1 MCNNF
6 LYLLKAYTI
15 SFLFI
20 SAIMDCTKGGE
31 LEAAWCINKKL
42 NKKRSTGCSSFFCAF
57 GEDFHLFMFNDF
69 HCKGIWHNCK
79 IFMIKIT
86 LLLLVG
92 NFMFASC
99 LLYKMSPLFGGEE
112 EIHKFVIIHVPFEM
126 ICWSA
131 RTVLFYYHF
140 HCSVPHGKTSKA
152 ISIAGLMESNRNIN
166 WKKNSIDAFGQ
177 FPKHSFK
184 CQRLTVILIEQ
195 KSTANVAWAETW
207 NQFSFRKKITSLKTQ
222 KFFFRFSIPLF
233 FTHRNLWTENAPN
246 IKMVICI
253 NISTYRV
260 FFVPKS
266 DREMIKKERTSD

>member
-166 WKKNSIDAFGQ
+166 WKKIFHWCFWAVSKTLVQMPKINGHTHWTKVNCKCSVSRNVESIFFSKKNNVTQNS
-177 FPKHSFK
+177 K
-184 CQRLTVILIEQ
+184 
-195 KSTANVAWAETW
+195 
-207 NQFSFRKKITSLKTQ
+207 
-222 KFFFRFSIPLF
+222 
-233 FTHRNLWTENAPN
+233 
-246 IKMVICI
+246 
-253 NISTYRV
+253 V
-260 FFVPKS
+260 FFQVFYPTVFHASKPLGG
-266 DREMIKKERTSD
+266 ERTEHKDGYLH